1 MNFKESEVNVLQ
13 WAKNRKILHAGNTY
27 QQYAKF
33 MEEANEILI
42 ALNKKEI
49 VIKQAGKLD
58 ITSEKERAI
67 FRHIRTEN
75 ENELKDAFGDTI
87 VTLIILAGQ
96 NGLKLEDCL
105 EYAYNEIKDRTG
117 KTVNG
122 TFVKD

>member
-1 MNFKESEVNVLQ
+1 MKFNELELLILD
-13 WAKNRKILHAGNTY
+13 WAKNRNILHAGNSY

-42 ALNKKEI
+42 ALNKKEL
-49 VIKQAGKLD
+49 VIREAGKLD
-58 ITSEKERAI
+58 ITDEKERSL
-67 FRHIRTEN
+67 FRKLRIEN
-75 ENELKDAFGDTI
+75 ENELKDAFGDTL

-96 NGLKLEDCL
+96 NGLRLEDSL

-122 TFVKD
+122 TFIKD